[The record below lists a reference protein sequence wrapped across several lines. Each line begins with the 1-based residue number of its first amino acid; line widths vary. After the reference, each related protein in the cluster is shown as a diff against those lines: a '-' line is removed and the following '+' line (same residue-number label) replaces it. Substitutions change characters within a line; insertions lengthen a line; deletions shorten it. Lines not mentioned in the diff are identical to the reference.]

1 MSAARE
7 SGAGSAAKPVACLP
21 ADEAERLQ
29 ALRRLQLLDSGP
41 TESFDT
47 VTRLASV
54 ALRLPIVLVSLVD
67 ADRQWFKSRVG
78 LEAPETPRNISFCSH
93 AVFERRPLVIGN
105 TTRDPRF
112 QGNPLVTGP
121 PHIRA
126 YLGIPLYTP
135 DRYPIGTLCGIDRQ
149 PRDFGDVEIA
159 MMNDFAK
166 IVEVLLQARA
176 AAVQN
181 DGVSR

>member
-1 MSAARE
+1 M
-7 SGAGSAAKPVACLP
+7 
-21 ADEAERLQ
+21 
-29 ALRRLQLLDSGP
+29 RRLQLLDSEP

-47 VTRLASV
+47 VTRLAAM
-54 ALRLPIVLVSLVD
+54 ALRLPIVLVSLID
-67 ADRQWFKSRVG
+67 SDRQWFKSRVG
-78 LEAPETPRNISFCSH
+78 LEAPETPRNVSFCTH
-93 AVFERRPLVIGN
+93 AVFERRPLVVRN
-105 TTRDPRF
+105 ATRDPRF

-149 PRDFGDVEIA
+149 PRDFGEVEIA

-166 IVEVLLQARA
+166 IVEILLRAQQLSAEDPSVRALRA
-176 AAVQN
+176 ASP
-181 DGVSR
+181 DRD

>member
-1 MSAARE
+1 M
-7 SGAGSAAKPVACLP
+7 P

-29 ALRRLQLLDSGP
+29 ALRRLRLLDSGP

-47 VTRLASV
+47 VTRLAAM
-54 ALRLPIVLVSLVD
+54 ALRLPIVLVSLID

-78 LEAPETPRNISFCSH
+78 LEVPETPRSVSFCTH
-93 AVFERRPLVIGN
+93 AVFERRPLVIRN
-105 TTRDPRF
+105 ALRDPRF

-126 YLGIPLYTP
+126 YLGIPLYTL

-149 PRDFGDVEIA
+149 PRDFGEMELA

-166 IVEVLLQARA
+166 IVEMLLRAQEVSAADMSAGDTLVKPVRVALPAR
-176 AAVQN
+176 
-181 DGVSR
+181 D